1 MPGTQLAPKSVE
13 VRELQICTQQQI
25 AAIPSRQGEPL
36 RATVTR
42 MKSTGRVQSFLAILL
57 AAFSMSP
64 A

>member
-1 MPGTQLAPKSVE
+1 MPRTGLPPKLVE
-13 VRELQICTQQQI
+13 AREIRSFTQQQV
-25 AAIPSRQGEPL
+25 AAPPSCRGEPS

-42 MKSTGRVQSFLAILL
+42 PKSAGRAESFLAILL